1 MKREW
6 YTEWINSIIK
16 PMETDMLISII
27 PLFLHSNKNILQ
39 LLTNGILPSEIRR
52 RQTFSNNLINP
63 LNDNLYQKLINNE
76 NGYKITPQ
84 ALTNTITPI
93 YKKHGNKILQ
103 YQADK
108 YNFNNQYKVNKTI
121 ANKLATDFIAKQ
133 YPQIEQAQLNNLNN
147 IESRISNG
155 FKSQTEENDYIT
167 KLSQNQSKKFVIIAS
182 NNVANKL
189 LIVQMKTTYPT
200 YRIRK
205 GWISRKDARVR
216 PAHKLADKQYK
227 AKKNLINIDD
237 NFTVGGES
245 LPYPTGGTKPENNI
259 NCRCVIGFL
268 FNEKENEIPTS

>member
-6 YTEWINSIIK
+6 YNEWIESIIK
-16 PMETDMLISII
+16 PMETDMLLSIL
-27 PLFLHSNKNILQ
+27 PLFLHSNQNILQ
-39 LLTNGILPSEIRR
+39 LLINGILPSEIRR
-52 RQTFSNNLINP
+52 KQTFANNQIDTLN
-63 LNDNLYQKLINNE
+63 NDNYKKLINNN

-84 ALTNTITPI
+84 TLTNNIIPT

-103 YQADK
+103 YQANK
-108 YNFNNQYKVNKTI
+108 YNFTNKYNLTTNT
-121 ANKLATDFIAKQ
+121 ATKLATDFVAKQ
-133 YPQIEQAQLNNLNN
+133 YPQIEQTQLNNLDN
-147 IESRISNG
+147 IQSRISNG
-155 FKSQTEENDYIT
+155 FKSQKEENDYIN

-189 LIVQMKTTYPT
+189 LIIQMKTTYPT

-205 GWISRKDARVR
+205 GWISRKDNRVR
-216 PAHKLADKQYK
+216 QTHRIADKQYK

-245 LPYPTGGTKPENNI
+245 LPYPTGGSKPENNI

-268 FNEKENEIPTS
+268 FNEKENQIPT